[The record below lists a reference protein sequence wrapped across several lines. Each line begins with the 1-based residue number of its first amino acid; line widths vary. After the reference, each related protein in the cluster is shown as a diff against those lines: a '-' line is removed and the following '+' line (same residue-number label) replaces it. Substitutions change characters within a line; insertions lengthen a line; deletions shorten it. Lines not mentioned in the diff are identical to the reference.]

1 MGLDCSLFLI
11 ILFSILDIEINHRI
25 FKIFNFFKKN
35 TSSQNLEQDSSFDIE
50 LVAYALAY
58 EVAIADG
65 AIDDD
70 ELSRIKLGLEN
81 ISDKLSQSTEDLF
94 QVIEEHTKNS
104 VSFYEFVEDI
114 NSNFNKEQKLA
125 LIKLLW
131 ETAYADNVL
140 EVNEERLI
148 RRVADL
154 IRIKSSLV
162 LKLKEEVRSN

>member
-1 MGLDCSLFLI
+1 MGLGYSLFLI

-25 FKIFNFFKKN
+25 FKMFNFFKKN
-35 TSSQNLEQDSSFDIE
+35 TSSQDLDQDSSFDIE

-65 AIDDD
+65 AIDND
-70 ELSRIKLGLEN
+70 ELARIKLGLEN
-81 ISDKLSQSTEDLF
+81 ISIKLSQSTEELF

>member
-1 MGLDCSLFLI
+1 M
-11 ILFSILDIEINHRI
+11 
-25 FKIFNFFKKN
+25 FNFFKKN
-35 TSSQNLEQDSSFDIE
+35 TSSQDLEQDSSFNIE

-65 AIDDD
+65 AIDND
-70 ELSRIKLGLEN
+70 ELARIKLGLEN
-81 ISDKLSQSTEDLF
+81 ISIKLSQSTDELF
-94 QVIEEHTKNS
+94 QVIEEHTQNS

-162 LKLKEEVRSN
+162 LKLKEEVKTN

>member
-1 MGLDCSLFLI
+1 M
-11 ILFSILDIEINHRI
+11 
-25 FKIFNFFKKN
+25 FNFFKKD
-35 TSSQNLEQDSSFDIE
+35 TSSQDLEQDSSFNIE

-65 AIDDD
+65 AIDND
-70 ELSRIKLGLEN
+70 ELARIKLGLEN
-81 ISDKLSQSTEDLF
+81 ISIKLSQSTEELF
-94 QVIEEHTKNS
+94 QVIEEHTQNS

-162 LKLKEEVRSN
+162 LKLKEEVRTN

>member
-1 MGLDCSLFLI
+1 M
-11 ILFSILDIEINHRI
+11 
-25 FKIFNFFKKN
+25 FNFFKKN
-35 TSSQNLEQDSSFDIE
+35 TSNQDLKQDSSFDIE
-50 LVAYALAY
+50 LVAYALDY

-65 AIDDD
+65 AIDND
-70 ELSRIKLGLEN
+70 ELARIKLGLEN
-81 ISDKLSQSTEDLF
+81 ISIKLSQSTEELF
-94 QVIEEHTKNS
+94 QVIEEHTQNS

-154 IRIKSSLV
+154 LRIKSSIV
-162 LKLKEEVRSN
+162 LKIKEKVRTN

>member
-1 MGLDCSLFLI
+1 M
-11 ILFSILDIEINHRI
+11 
-25 FKIFNFFKKN
+25 FNFFKKN
-35 TSSQNLEQDSSFDIE
+35 TSDEGLEQRSSFDIE

-65 AIDDD
+65 DIDDD
-70 ELSRIKLGLEN
+70 ELARIKLGLEN
-81 ISDKLSQSTEDLF
+81 ISAKLSQSTEDLF

-104 VSFYEFVEDI
+104 ISFYEFVEDI

-162 LKLKEEVRSN
+162 LKLKEEVRTS

>member
-1 MGLDCSLFLI
+1 MELTAVVIAYEIARSDGEITKTEL
-11 ILFSILDIEINHRI
+11 SILMNEIKDICKKTGKSETEI
-25 FKIFNFFKKN
+25 
-35 TSSQNLEQDSSFDIE
+35 FDLIE
-50 LVAYALAY
+50 LH
-58 EVAIADG
+58 
-65 AIDDD
+65 
-70 ELSRIKLGLEN
+70 S
-81 ISDKLSQSTEDLF
+81 
-94 QVIEEHTKNS
+94 KNS

-162 LKLKEEVRSN
+162 LKLKDEVRTN

>member
-1 MGLDCSLFLI
+1 M
-11 ILFSILDIEINHRI
+11 
-25 FKIFNFFKKN
+25 FNFFKKI
-35 TSSQNLEQDSSFDIE
+35 TSNDDLEQDSSFDIE

-70 ELSRIKLGLEN
+70 ELARIKLGLEN
-81 ISDKLSQSTEDLF
+81 ISVKLTQSTEELF
-94 QVIEEHTKNS
+94 QVIEEHTQNS
-104 VSFYEFVEDI
+104 ISFYEFVEDI

>member
-1 MGLDCSLFLI
+1 M
-11 ILFSILDIEINHRI
+11 
-25 FKIFNFFKKN
+25 FNFFKKN
-35 TSSQNLEQDSSFDIE
+35 TSNQDLEQDSSFDIE

-65 AIDDD
+65 AIDND
-70 ELSRIKLGLEN
+70 ELARLKLGLEN
-81 ISDKLSQSTEDLF
+81 ISIKLSQSTEELF

-162 LKLKEEVRSN
+162 LKLKEEVRTN

>member
-1 MGLDCSLFLI
+1 M
-11 ILFSILDIEINHRI
+11 
-25 FKIFNFFKKN
+25 FNFFKKN
-35 TSSQNLEQDSSFDIE
+35 TSNNDFEQDSSFDIE

-65 AIDDD
+65 SIDND
-70 ELSRIKLGLEN
+70 ELARIKVGLEN
-81 ISDKLSQSTEDLF
+81 ISVKLSQSSEELF
-94 QVIEEHTKNS
+94 QVIEEHTENS

>member
-1 MGLDCSLFLI
+1 M
-11 ILFSILDIEINHRI
+11 
-25 FKIFNFFKKN
+25 FNFFKKN
-35 TSSQNLEQDSSFDIE
+35 TSSQDLEQDSSFNIE

-65 AIDDD
+65 AIDND
-70 ELSRIKLGLEN
+70 ELARIKLGLKN
-81 ISDKLSQSTEDLF
+81 ISIKLSQSTEELF
-94 QVIEEHTKNS
+94 QVIEEHTQNS

-162 LKLKEEVRSN
+162 LKLKEEVRTN

>member
-1 MGLDCSLFLI
+1 M
-11 ILFSILDIEINHRI
+11 
-25 FKIFNFFKKN
+25 FNFFKKN
-35 TSSQNLEQDSSFDIE
+35 TSNQDLEQDSSFDIE

-65 AIDDD
+65 AIDND
-70 ELSRIKLGLEN
+70 ELARIKLGLEN
-81 ISDKLSQSTEDLF
+81 ISIKLSQSTEELF
-94 QVIEEHTKNS
+94 QVIKEHTQNS

-125 LIKLLW
+125 LVKLLW

-162 LKLKEEVRSN
+162 LKLKEEVRTN

>member
-1 MGLDCSLFLI
+1 M
-11 ILFSILDIEINHRI
+11 
-25 FKIFNFFKKN
+25 FNFFKKN
-35 TSSQNLEQDSSFDIE
+35 TSSQDLEQDSSFDIE

-70 ELSRIKLGLEN
+70 ELERIKLGLEN
-81 ISDKLSQSTEDLF
+81 ISVKLSQSSEELF

-162 LKLKEEVRSN
+162 LKLKEEVRTN

>member
-1 MGLDCSLFLI
+1 MM
-11 ILFSILDIEINHRI
+11 
-25 FKIFNFFKKN
+25 FNFFKKDIKDVEIKN
-35 TSSQNLEQDSSFDIE
+35 TFNIE
-50 LVAYALAY
+50 LIAYALAY
-58 EVAIADG
+58 EIAIADG
-65 AIDDD
+65 GIDNS
-70 ELSRIKLGLEN
+70 ELSRIRSGLKN
-81 ISDKLSQSTEDLF
+81 IAKNLNESVDDLF
-94 QVIEEHTKNS
+94 KVIEEHTQNS

-131 ETAYADNVL
+131 ETAYADNLL

-162 LKLKEEVRSN
+162 LKLKEEVRTN

>member
-1 MGLDCSLFLI
+1 M
-11 ILFSILDIEINHRI
+11 
-25 FKIFNFFKKN
+25 FNFFKKN
-35 TSSQNLEQDSSFDIE
+35 TSSQDLEQDSSFNIE

-65 AIDDD
+65 AIDND
-70 ELSRIKLGLEN
+70 ELARIKLGLEN
-81 ISDKLSQSTEDLF
+81 ISIKLSQSTEELF

-162 LKLKEEVRSN
+162 LKLKDEVRTN

>member
-1 MGLDCSLFLI
+1 M
-11 ILFSILDIEINHRI
+11 
-25 FKIFNFFKKN
+25 FNFFKKETLDKN
-35 TSSQNLEQDSSFDIE
+35 INDDISFDIE
-50 LVAYALAY
+50 LIAYALAY

-65 AIDDD
+65 NIDDD
-70 ELSRIKLGLEN
+70 ELARIKAGLEN
-81 ISDKLSQSTEDLF
+81 ISLKLSQSSDELF
-94 QVIEEHTKNS
+94 QLIEEHTQNS
-104 VSFYEFVEDI
+104 VSFHDFVADI
-114 NSNFNKEQKLA
+114 NSNFNKAQKLA

-162 LKLKEEVRSN
+162 LKLKEEVRSS

>member
-1 MGLDCSLFLI
+1 M
-11 ILFSILDIEINHRI
+11 
-25 FKIFNFFKKN
+25 FNFFKKN
-35 TSSQNLEQDSSFDIE
+35 TSSQDLEQDSSFNIE

-65 AIDDD
+65 AIDND
-70 ELSRIKLGLEN
+70 ELARLKLGLEN
-81 ISDKLSQSTEDLF
+81 ISIKLSQSTEELF

-162 LKLKEEVRSN
+162 LKLKEEVRTN

>member
-1 MGLDCSLFLI
+1 M
-11 ILFSILDIEINHRI
+11 
-25 FKIFNFFKKN
+25 FNFFKKN
-35 TSSQNLEQDSSFDIE
+35 TSNDDLEQDLSFDIE

-70 ELSRIKLGLEN
+70 ELARIKLGLEN
-81 ISDKLSQSTEDLF
+81 ISVKLTQSTEELF
-94 QVIEEHTKNS
+94 QVIEEHTQNS

>member
-1 MGLDCSLFLI
+1 MRSGLQM
-11 ILFSILDIEINHRI
+11 
-25 FKIFNFFKKN
+25 FNFFKKETLDKN
-35 TSSQNLEQDSSFDIE
+35 INDDISFDIE
-50 LVAYALAY
+50 LIAYALAY

-65 AIDDD
+65 NIDDD
-70 ELSRIKLGLEN
+70 ELARIKAGLEK
-81 ISDKLSQSTEDLF
+81 ISLKLSQSSDELF
-94 QVIEEHTKNS
+94 QVIEEHIQNS
-104 VSFYEFVEDI
+104 VSFHDFVEDI

-125 LIKLLW
+125 LVKLLW

-162 LKLKEEVRSN
+162 LKLKEEVRSS

>member
-1 MGLDCSLFLI
+1 M
-11 ILFSILDIEINHRI
+11 
-25 FKIFNFFKKN
+25 FNFFKKN
-35 TSSQNLEQDSSFDIE
+35 TSSQDLEQDSSFNIE
-50 LVAYALAY
+50 LVAYAVAY

-65 AIDDD
+65 AIDND
-70 ELSRIKLGLEN
+70 ELARIKLGLEN
-81 ISDKLSQSTEDLF
+81 ISIKLSQSTEELF
-94 QVIEEHTKNS
+94 QVIKEHTQNS

-162 LKLKEEVRSN
+162 LKLKEEVRTN

>member
-1 MGLDCSLFLI
+1 M
-11 ILFSILDIEINHRI
+11 
-25 FKIFNFFKKN
+25 FNFFKKN
-35 TSSQNLEQDSSFDIE
+35 TSNEDLEQDSSFDIE

-81 ISDKLSQSTEDLF
+81 ISVKLSQSTEDLF

-162 LKLKEEVRSN
+162 LKLKEEVRSIKI

>member
-1 MGLDCSLFLI
+1 M
-11 ILFSILDIEINHRI
+11 
-25 FKIFNFFKKN
+25 FNFFKKN
-35 TSSQNLEQDSSFDIE
+35 TSSQDLEQDSSFDIE

-65 AIDDD
+65 AIDND
-70 ELSRIKLGLEN
+70 ELARIKLGLEN
-81 ISDKLSQSTEDLF
+81 ISIKLSQSTEELF
-94 QVIEEHTKNS
+94 QVIEGHTKNS

-162 LKLKEEVRSN
+162 LKLKEEVRTN

>member
-1 MGLDCSLFLI
+1 M
-11 ILFSILDIEINHRI
+11 
-25 FKIFNFFKKN
+25 FNFFKKN
-35 TSSQNLEQDSSFDIE
+35 TSNNDFEQDSSFDIE

-65 AIDDD
+65 SIDND
-70 ELSRIKLGLEN
+70 ELARIKVGLEN
-81 ISDKLSQSTEDLF
+81 ISVKLSQSSEELF
-94 QVIEEHTKNS
+94 QVIEEHTENS

-162 LKLKEEVRSN
+162 LKLKEEVRTN

>member
-1 MGLDCSLFLI
+1 M
-11 ILFSILDIEINHRI
+11 
-25 FKIFNFFKKN
+25 FNFLKKN
-35 TSSQNLEQDSSFDIE
+35 TSSQDLEQDSSFNIE

-65 AIDDD
+65 AIDND
-70 ELSRIKLGLEN
+70 ELARIKLGLEN
-81 ISDKLSQSTEDLF
+81 ISIKLSLSTEELF
-94 QVIEEHTKNS
+94 QVIEEHTRNS

-162 LKLKEEVRSN
+162 LKLKEEVRTN

>member
-1 MGLDCSLFLI
+1 M
-11 ILFSILDIEINHRI
+11 
-25 FKIFNFFKKN
+25 FNFFKKN
-35 TSSQNLEQDSSFDIE
+35 TSSQDLEQDSSFNIE

-65 AIDDD
+65 AIDND
-70 ELSRIKLGLEN
+70 ELARIKLGLEN
-81 ISDKLSQSTEDLF
+81 ISIKLSLSTEELF
-94 QVIEEHTKNS
+94 QVIEEHTRNS

-162 LKLKEEVRSN
+162 LKLKEEVRTN

>member
-1 MGLDCSLFLI
+1 M
-11 ILFSILDIEINHRI
+11 
-25 FKIFNFFKKN
+25 FNFFKKN
-35 TSSQNLEQDSSFDIE
+35 TSNEDLEQDSSFDIE

-81 ISDKLSQSTEDLF
+81 ISVKLSQSTEDLF

-162 LKLKEEVRSN
+162 LMLKEEVRSN

>member
-1 MGLDCSLFLI
+1 M
-11 ILFSILDIEINHRI
+11 
-25 FKIFNFFKKN
+25 FNFFKKN
-35 TSSQNLEQDSSFDIE
+35 TSNEDHEQDSSFDIE

-81 ISDKLSQSTEDLF
+81 ISVKLSQSTEDLF

>member
-1 MGLDCSLFLI
+1 M
-11 ILFSILDIEINHRI
+11 
-25 FKIFNFFKKN
+25 FKFFNK
-35 TSSQNLEQDSSFDIE
+35 SSNISDQKIDNAEFDIE

-65 AIDDD
+65 AIDDK
-70 ELSRIKLGLEN
+70 ELARVKMGLKN
-81 ISDKLSQSTEDLF
+81 ISVKLSKSTEDLF

-114 NSNFNKEQKLA
+114 NSNFNKKQKLA

-162 LKLKEEVRSN
+162 LKLKEEVRTN

>member
-1 MGLDCSLFLI
+1 MGLDYSLFLI

-25 FKIFNFFKKN
+25 FKMFNFFKKN
-35 TSSQNLEQDSSFDIE
+35 TSSQDLEQDSSFNIE

-70 ELSRIKLGLEN
+70 ELARIKLGLEN
-81 ISDKLSQSTEDLF
+81 ISIKLSQSTEELF
-94 QVIEEHTKNS
+94 QVIEEHTQNS

-162 LKLKEEVRSN
+162 LKLKEEVRTN

>member
-1 MGLDCSLFLI
+1 M
-11 ILFSILDIEINHRI
+11 
-25 FKIFNFFKKN
+25 FNFFKKN
-35 TSSQNLEQDSSFDIE
+35 TSSQDLEQDSSFNIE

-58 EVAIADG
+58 EVAISDG
-65 AIDDD
+65 AIDND
-70 ELSRIKLGLEN
+70 ELARIKLGLES
-81 ISDKLSQSTEDLF
+81 ISIKLSQSTEELF
-94 QVIEEHTKNS
+94 QVIEEHTQNS

-162 LKLKEEVRSN
+162 LKLKEEVRTN

>member
-1 MGLDCSLFLI
+1 M
-11 ILFSILDIEINHRI
+11 
-25 FKIFNFFKKN
+25 FNFFKNKIESEDTN
-35 TSSQNLEQDSSFDIE
+35 NNQSFDIE

-58 EVAIADG
+58 EVAVADG

-70 ELSRIKLGLEN
+70 ELTRIKLGLEN
-81 ISDKLSQSTEDLF
+81 ISVKLSQSTEDLF

-140 EVNEERLI
+140 EVNEERLV